1 MMTQTCFGN
10 PTPDDA
16 LTRAWLRAEKKTG
29 SPFINYVLHDRS
41 VIVTRRSYTIDR
53 KRLTW
58 VRFPVESVLYC
69 IKIQTLR
76 IERFYSS
83 MVEWTPSIVKLSN
96 FFFALRYPFFVV
108 RRRKMAP

>member
-1 MMTQTCFGN
+1 MDDANVFWCLS
-10 PTPDDA
+10 PDDG